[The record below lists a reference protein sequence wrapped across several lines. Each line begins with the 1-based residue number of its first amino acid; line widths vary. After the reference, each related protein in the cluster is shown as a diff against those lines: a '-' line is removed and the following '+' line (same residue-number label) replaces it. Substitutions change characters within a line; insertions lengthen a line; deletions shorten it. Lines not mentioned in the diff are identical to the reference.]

1 MLHIVSG
8 FVHFL
13 LLFHFLHLFFALFSA
28 TSTLSVFF
36 LLIVR
41 LETES
46 GLANDFDRSSWF
58 FIASK

>member
-1 MLHIVSG
+1 MLHIISG

-13 LLFHFLHLFFALFSA
+13 LLFDFLHLFSDFFSA

-36 LLIVR
+36 LLIAR

-46 GLANDFDRSSWF
+46 GLANDFDRSS
-58 FIASK
+58 